1 MATGMSP
8 DGLQNSSPPLAGTGR
23 GMAQAAGQVARDQ
36 AGAAWQGAKE
46 SARSTLSEQQ
56 RSAAGGIGDFA
67 GALRKAADELEQ
79 GGKQAGAARYAKVAA
94 DGLEQVAGTLRS
106 KDLDSM
112 VHEVESFARKQPA
125 MFFGA
130 AIAAGFLA
138 MRFMKSSRSKPTGGD
153 GRHAQ
158 DFSST
163 TRI

>member
-1 MATGMSP
+1 MATGMPP
-8 DGLQNSSPPLAGTGR
+8 DALQNSSPPRPGTGR
-23 GMAQAAGQVARDQ
+23 GMAQEAGQITRDQ
-36 AGAAWQGAKE
+36 AGAVWKDAKE

-56 RSAAGGIGDFA
+56 RAAAGGLGDFA
-67 GALRKAADELEQ
+67 GALRKAAGELEQ

-125 MFFGA
+125 LFFGT

-138 MRFMKSSRSKPTGGD
+138 MRFMKSSRREPAGGD
-153 GRHAQ
+153 GQNAQ